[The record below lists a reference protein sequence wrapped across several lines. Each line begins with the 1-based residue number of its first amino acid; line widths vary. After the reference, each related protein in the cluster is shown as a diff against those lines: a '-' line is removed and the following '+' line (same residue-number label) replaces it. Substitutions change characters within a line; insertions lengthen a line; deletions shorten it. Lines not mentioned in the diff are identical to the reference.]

1 MQATIDRIVAHFQD
15 HTSVEGVYLSGSLAG
30 AQRDAFSDI
39 DLGIASRNSPDDF
52 KQVYALHPMIITSI
66 GPPLHFIERGWEHC
80 QMVAAL
86 YGKSQ
91 FPPVGLEVD
100 LAFSELQHVGEQ
112 MPYANYVIL
121 FDRDG
126 RLAQALAAVSG
137 PRPRDATRQDIRHHL
152 AGLPFWVHDA
162 LKACRRGDS
171 FHFQSQL
178 ESIRSAVFL
187 AAAARRGIW
196 LTSSKRAATYLSAS
210 ERQIVQ
216 ASYQEFSEHSLIHLV
231 TLYSQ
236 CLSEIQAEYGLD
248 QEVQLVRSK
257 LADLF

>member
-1 MQATIDRIVAHFQD
+1 MQSIIDRIVAHFQD
-15 HTSVEGVYLSGSLAG
+15 HTGVEGVYLSGSLAG
-30 AQRDAFSDI
+30 PQRDAFSDI

-52 KQVYALHPMIITSI
+52 KQVYALHPAIMSPI
-66 GPPLHFIERGWEHC
+66 GPPLHFIERGWDHC

-100 LAFSELQHVGEQ
+100 LVFSQLQHVGEQ
-112 MPYANYVIL
+112 MPYANYAIL

-137 PRPRDATRQDIRHHL
+137 PRPRDAARQDIQHHL

-162 LKACRRGDS
+162 HKAYRRGDS

-178 ESIRSAVFL
+178 ESIRSAVFMT
-187 AAAARRGIW
+187 AAARRGVW
-196 LTSSKRAATYLSAS
+196 LPGSKRAATYLSAS
-210 ERQIVQ
+210 EREIVQ
-216 ASYQEFSEHSLIHLV
+216 ASYQEFSEHSLRRLV
-231 TLYSQ
+231 TLYVQ
-236 CLSEIQAEYGLD
+236 CLSAIQAAYGLD
-248 QEVQLVRSK
+248 QEVQLVQSR
-257 LADLF
+257 LADLL